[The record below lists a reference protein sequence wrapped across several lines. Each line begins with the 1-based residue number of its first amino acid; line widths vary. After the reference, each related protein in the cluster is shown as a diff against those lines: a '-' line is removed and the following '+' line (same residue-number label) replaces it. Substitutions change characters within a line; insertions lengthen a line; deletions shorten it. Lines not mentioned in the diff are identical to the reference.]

1 MELFRALAIFAEPP
15 CSETRGVAR
24 ALELGAEPTG
34 SEYTDLF
41 LFQLY
46 PYASVYLG
54 PEGMLGGEARDRIAG
69 FWRAIG
75 ETPPTEPDHLAV
87 MLSLYAR
94 LVEFER
100 DEADAARRAARH
112 RMRATLLWDHL
123 LSWVPVYLT
132 KLRKIAPLSYGT
144 WARLLGEALNAEA
157 TSVSPFE
164 QLPIHL
170 RDAPPIG
177 EATDIDALITGLL
190 TPIRSGVIVTRADLV
205 QAARHL
211 GLGLRAGERRFALKA
226 LFEQAPRAVL
236 DWLRDEAVTQ
246 AVRYEQL
253 GGSLRGIAEFWM
265 ARARQTAD
273 CLRDKSPSLGRRELP
288 TPQTSATADSVGPAR
303 AVRRLNS

>member
-1 MELFRALAIFAEPP
+1 
-15 CSETRGVAR
+15 
-24 ALELGAEPTG
+24 
-34 SEYTDLF
+34 
-41 LFQLY
+41 
-46 PYASVYLG
+46 
-54 PEGMLGGEARDRIAG
+54 
-69 FWRAIG
+69 
-75 ETPPTEPDHLAV
+75 
-87 MLSLYAR
+87 
-94 LVEFER
+94 
-100 DEADAARRAARH
+100 
-112 RMRATLLWDHL
+112 MRATLLWDHL

-132 KLRKIAPLSYGT
+132 KLREIAPPSYGT

-170 RDAPPIG
+170 RDVPPPIG

-246 AVRYEQL
+246 SVRYEQL

-265 ARARQTAD
+265 ARARWTAD
-273 CLRDKSPSLGRRELP
+273 CLRDKSPSLGRSELP
-288 TPQTSATADSVGPAR
+288 TPRTSATADSMGPAR

>member
-15 CSETRGVAR
+15 CSETKGVAR

-100 DEADAARRAARH
+100 DEPDAVRRAARH

-132 KLRKIAPLSYGT
+132 KLREIAPPSYGT

-170 RDAPPIG
+170 RDAPPPIG
-177 EATDIDALITGLL
+177 DTTDIDALITGLL
-190 TPIRSGVIVTRADLV
+190 TPIRCGVIVTRADLV
-205 QAARHL
+205 RAARYL

-226 LFEQAPRAVL
+226 LFEQAPCAVL
-236 DWLRDEAVTQ
+236 NWLHDEAVTQ
-246 AVRYEQL
+246 SVWYEQL
-253 GGSLRGIAEFWM
+253 GGSLRKIAEFWT
-265 ARARQTAD
+265 ARARRTAD
-273 CLRDKSPSLGRRELP
+273 CLRDKQRDCS
-288 TPQTSATADSVGPAR
+288 TAAMPV
-303 AVRRLNS
+303 